1 MKRTIITLFLSLQVL
16 LVLGQN
22 EPTQPEDPMERFFS
36 SSDYALAMLYDAAT
50 KYAAEIERADASK
63 IIAAEEIKTSKTQ
76 ILSGISLGTNYSYG
90 TWMRFNNIE
99 QPVDPWNAFSMP
111 ARSNYSIGLN
121 MSFPLLN
128 FVNRR
133 SEITKREMGLKQAEA
148 DRKQV
153 ERQIRQ
159 EVIML
164 YQQLVL
170 AREVLQ
176 NYQDAY
182 QSANINKE
190 LAEKRFRE
198 GSIQVDEQIAA
209 LDYHSKASLA
219 LQEAKNTYTTNLL
232 LLEERIGTTINTLIN
247 GK

>member
-1 MKRTIITLFLSLQVL
+1 MKRTIITVLLSLQVL
-16 LVLGQN
+16 LVVGQN
-22 EPTQPEDPMERFFS
+22 EPAQPEDPMERFFS

-63 IIAAEEIKTSKTQ
+63 IIAAEEIKTGKRQ
-76 ILSGISLGTNYSYG
+76 ILSGISLGTSYSYG
-90 TWMRFNNIE
+90 TWMRFNNID
-99 QPVDPWNAFSMP
+99 QPIDPWNAFAMP

-159 EVIML
+159 EMIML

-232 LLEERIGTTINTLIN
+232 LLEERIGMTINTLIN

>member
-1 MKRTIITLFLSLQVL
+1 MKRTLITFILSLHVL
-16 LVLGQN
+16 FVFGQN
-22 EPTQPEDPMERFFS
+22 APQQPEDPMDRFFN
-36 SSDYALAMLYDAAT
+36 SSDFALAMLYDAAI
-50 KYAAEIERADASK
+50 KHAAEIERADASRQ
-63 IIAAEEIKTSKTQ
+63 IAAEEVVLGKRQ
-76 ILSGISLGTNYSYG
+76 ILNGISLGTSYSYG
-90 TWMRFNNIE
+90 TWMRFNNLE
-99 QPVDPWNAFSMP
+99 APADPWNAFSMP

-121 MSFPLLN
+121 MSFPLLS
-128 FVNRR
+128 FLNRR
-133 SEITKREMGLKQAEA
+133 NEISKRQLGLKQAEA

-153 ERQIRQ
+153 EREIRQ

-190 LAEKRFRE
+190 LADKKFRE

-219 LQEAKNTYTTNLL
+219 LQQAKNTYTTNLL
-232 LLEERIGTTINTLIN
+232 LLEERIGMTINTLIN